1 MSIPSQ
7 LVEALLEPVFGLVLA
22 TWAGASL
29 LLLKNGLQSGRR
41 ALALEQGRRALARI
55 DVPETD
61 EEGLRTA
68 VVSVFAVLAPD
79 VVLPLSVRG
88 TSSRMRRPPS
98 RTDDACNSE

>member
-7 LVEALLEPVFGLVLA
+7 VVEALLLPVFGLVLA

-29 LLLKNGLQSGRR
+29 FLLLNGLRNGRR

-55 DVPETD
+55 DLPETD

-68 VVSVFAVLAPD
+68 VVSVFAMLARD
-79 VVLPLSVRG
+79 VVLPLSVRPRRVSARARN
-88 TSSRMRRPPS
+88 TAHRPWRPP
-98 RTDDACNSE
+98 